1 MLENE
6 TQKHLHKDHLLSYTT
21 QTAELKNDRNRDTKH
36 GTRKVDVET
45 EAAAKSSLPF
55 LTYYSNEGV
64 STHGKVHGTLT
75 KTKALHLH
83 SDPR

>member
-1 MLENE
+1 MRINLGNQKGIPLELATTATKNNRNWD
-6 TQKHLHKDHLLSYTT
+6 TQY
-21 QTAELKNDRNRDTKH
+21 
-36 GTRKVDVET
+36 GTRKVEVRLRQLLK
-45 EAAAKSSLPF
+45 AAFHF
-55 LTYYSNEGV
+55 LIYYSNEGV